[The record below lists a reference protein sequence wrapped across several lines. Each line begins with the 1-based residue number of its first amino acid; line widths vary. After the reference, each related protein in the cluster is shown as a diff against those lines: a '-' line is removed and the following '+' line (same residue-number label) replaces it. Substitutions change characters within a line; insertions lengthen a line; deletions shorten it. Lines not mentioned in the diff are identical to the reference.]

1 MHTEVKALVIATL
14 LGSGVSAHEQT
25 PAYLKMKYSTVKNV
39 VKFELSIF
47 NQRERVKYYR
57 IALFDKNFVGLPF
70 STRHRIIK
78 VELSIFNQR
87 ERVKYYR
94 IALFDKNFVGLP
106 FSTRHRIIKVD
117 YQTRKNFDVYVRKS
131 DLDEAQYICTI
142 SKTMKERG
150 SKPFV
155 RSMVCSKI
163 MEETK

>member
-25 PAYLKMKYSTVKNV
+25 PAYPKMKYSTVKDV
-39 VKFELSIF
+39 VKF
-47 NQRERVKYYR
+47 
-57 IALFDKNFVGLPF
+57 
-70 STRHRIIK
+70 
-78 VELSIFNQR
+78 ELSIFNQR

-117 YQTRKNFDVYVRKS
+117 YQTRKNFDVYVKKS
-131 DLDEAQYICTI
+131 DMDEAQYICTI

-163 MEETK
+163 TGGTK

>member
-1 MHTEVKALVIATL
+1 MYSQLKALVIITL

-25 PAYLKMKYSTVKNV
+25 PAYPKMKYSTVKDV

-57 IALFDKNFVGLPF
+57 IALFD
-70 STRHRIIK
+70 R
-78 VELSIFNQR
+78 
-87 ERVKYYR
+87 
-94 IALFDKNFVGLP
+94 NFVGLP

-131 DLDEAQYICTI
+131 DLDEAKYICTI

>member
-1 MHTEVKALVIATL
+1 MYTYLKALVIATL

-25 PAYLKMKYSTVKNV
+25 PAYLKMKYSAVKNV

-47 NQRERVKYYR
+47 NQRERVKYY
-57 IALFDKNFVGLPF
+57 K
-70 STRHRIIK
+70 
-78 VELSIFNQR
+78 
-87 ERVKYYR
+87 

>member
-1 MHTEVKALVIATL
+1 MYSKLKALVIITL

-25 PAYLKMKYSTVKNV
+25 PAYPKMKYSTVKNV

-78 VELSIFNQR
+78 V
-87 ERVKYYR
+87 
-94 IALFDKNFVGLP
+94 
-106 FSTRHRIIKVD
+106 D
-117 YQTRKNFDVYVRKS
+117 YQTRKNFAVYVRKS

>member
-1 MHTEVKALVIATL
+1 MYSKLKALVIITL

-25 PAYLKMKYSTVKNV
+25 PAYPKMKYSTVKNV

-70 STRHRIIK
+70 ST
-78 VELSIFNQR
+78 Q
-87 ERVKYYR
+87 
-94 IALFDKNFVGLP
+94 
-106 FSTRHRIIKVD
+106 HRIIKVD
-117 YQTRKNFDVYVRKS
+117 YQTRKNFAVYVRKS

>member
-39 VKFELSIF
+39 VKF
-47 NQRERVKYYR
+47 
-57 IALFDKNFVGLPF
+57 
-70 STRHRIIK
+70 
-78 VELSIFNQR
+78 ELSIFNQR

>member
-1 MHTEVKALVIATL
+1 MYSKLKALVIITL

-25 PAYLKMKYSTVKNV
+25 PAYPKMKYSTVKNV

-78 VELSIFNQR
+78 V
-87 ERVKYYR
+87 
-94 IALFDKNFVGLP
+94 
-106 FSTRHRIIKVD
+106 D
-117 YQTRKNFDVYVRKS
+117 YQTRKNFAVYVRKN

>member
-1 MHTEVKALVIATL
+1 MYTKLNALVIITL

-25 PAYLKMKYSTVKNV
+25 PAYPKMKYSTVKDV

-47 NQRERVKYYR
+47 NQREGVKYYK
-57 IALFDKNFVGLPF
+57 IALFDRNF
-70 STRHRIIK
+70 
-78 VELSIFNQR
+78 
-87 ERVKYYR
+87 
-94 IALFDKNFVGLP
+94 AGLP

-117 YQTRKNFDVYVRKS
+117 YQTRTNFDVYVRKK
-131 DLDEAQYICTI
+131 DLDEAMYICTI
-142 SKTMKERG
+142 SKAMKQRG